1 MNMTY
6 LNLSVDKC
14 MWILSKMPN
23 ANAYIDYWL
32 NGNVSFMRFL
42 LKPHCT
48 ISFMCRT
55 DFLEFYKMDTYI
67 YMEITKDTRS
77 TYFLWNDYFIPFG
90 RQFWI
95 FVVSTNG
102 RHSPALFL
110 TKVCLQTIKNSKLP
124 TKPSDGW
131 ISSTYRLSI
140 YFSLF
145 FYVKDFIISR
155 FTIP

>member
-1 MNMTY
+1 MLLHYRSKSLPNCLTFQHNLCMNLTY
-6 LNLSVDKC
+6 LNLSLDKC

-32 NGNVSFMRFL
+32 NGNVSFVRFL

-48 ISFMCRT
+48 ISFMCT

-77 TYFLWNDYFIPFG
+77 TYFLIPFG

-102 RHSPALFL
+102 SHTPALFL
-110 TKVCLQTIKNSKLP
+110 AYYK
-124 TKPSDGW
+124 
-131 ISSTYRLSI
+131 
-140 YFSLF
+140 SLF
-145 FYVKDFIISR
+145 TNNQKFLTAHKKVW
-155 FTIP
+155 